1 MKQANKIYNEIR
13 LIAMLVCAWAGI
25 AVALLIMTYFR
36 SITHALELSYGLVYM
51 FASLKQ
57 PFPWDVQP
65 NDNISRE

>member
-1 MKQANKIYNEIR
+1 
-13 LIAMLVCAWAGI
+13 MLVFVRAGI